1 MRWSEGLDA
10 LWSGNWF
17 WEVDDTGMMGGW
29 AGLGSGWVGGLVVA
43 RVHDSREINKPGRR
57 PAARYPCYCFDAT
70 SARSPRSVS
79 ESENI
84 RVGLGQVG
92 VDIPRGLVPSWPL
105 FCDLGLVYCG
115 LLRPLARPCAPLI

>member
-57 PAARYPCYCFDAT
+57 PAARD
-70 SARSPRSVS
+70 RKSV
-79 ESENI
+79 
-84 RVGLGQVG
+84 V
-92 VDIPRGLVPSWPL
+92 
-105 FCDLGLVYCG
+105 
-115 LLRPLARPCAPLI
+115 